1 VTPIARIST
10 PFTEKF
16 GTPRQPGLI
25 TDAQGVIT
33 FEPEYRNPD
42 ALRGLESASHLWLIF
57 LFDRNPQDKPWTP
70 TVRPPRLGGNKRLG
84 VFATRSPF
92 RPNPIVLS
100 AAKIERID
108 LESPDGPVIHV
119 SGIDLVNG
127 TAILDIKPYIP
138 YADSI
143 PEATHPTFATAPTPL
158 DLPIEI
164 SDEPSANLLAQ
175 DQSLAQLIEHTLR
188 LDPRPSYHDD
198 PHHSYGMALA
208 NHEIRFRITSAA
220 IVIESITEQSPQ

>member
-1 VTPIARIST
+1 MTPIAHITT
-10 PFTEKF
+10 PYAEKF
-16 GTPRQPGLI
+16 GTPRQPGLVP
-25 TDAQGVIT
+25 DAQGLIT
-33 FEPEYRNPD
+33 FAPEFRNPD

-57 LFDRNPQDKPWTP
+57 LFDRIPADKSWTP

-92 RPNPIVLS
+92 RPNPIGLS
-100 AAKIERID
+100 VAKIDRID

-143 PEATHPTFATAPTPL
+143 SEATNPTFAEAPAPL

-164 SDEPSANLLAQ
+164 SDENTANLLAQ
-175 DQSLAQLIEHTLR
+175 NPSLAQLIECSLR

-198 PHHSYGMALA
+198 PHHTYGMTLA
-208 NHEIRFRITSAA
+208 NHEISFRITSDA
-220 IVIESITEQSPQ
+220 IVIESVSPQKPS